1 MKQAVVDV
9 TGRIR
14 ERNRELR
21 GDYLKRRGLALP
33 EVLSRRCGGR
43 HCDAEGLGEPFAD
56 IAFCPT
62 GGLTVA
68 TAPDYLALA
77 NVKVVGAAALR
88 AA

>member
-33 EVLSRRCGGR
+33 EVFPPLRR
-43 HCDAEGLGEPFAD
+43 
-56 IAFCPT
+56 
-62 GGLTVA
+62 
-68 TAPDYLALA
+68 
-77 NVKVVGAAALR
+77 AALR
-88 AA
+88 C